1 MGKDARYGSPS
12 SVEAKRATHAGRSK
26 EAFSINESSLG
37 GKTERTRHTKSPRS
51 KERRSHSCRPKKA
64 FGTDEGPLGG
74 EKESREI
81 ASGSP
86 LAIEQLLIREGI
98 LSVPSLII

>member
-1 MGKDARYGSPS
+1 LGEDARSRNTG
-12 SVEAKRATHAGRSK
+12 SVEAKRAAHAGRSK

-51 KERRSHSCRPKKA
+51 KKRRPHSCRPEKA
-64 FGTDEGPLGG
+64 FGTDESPLGG
-74 EKESREI
+74 EKESWEI

-86 LAIEQLLIREGI
+86 LAIEQLLI
-98 LSVPSLII
+98 P